1 MTSWQTTIGQLSM
14 VGGERQPRAANARAV
29 EPALASRWERRKGNL
44 YILVELQDKPPARQH
59 LYRHLL
65 NIIQRVY
72 YESPSSVTAALQQAV
87 GEAHGLLREAGVT
100 GGVSCVVLRNDDI
113 YIAQAGPALVILVHP
128 DVVEQLPASTEGYE
142 VPLGGSIRPEVGLF
156 HTSAERTS
164 TIVLAQSDWLSHV
177 EPRTLAGA
185 ATAPTVAGV
194 VDILQDL
201 AGSVELSALVVGL
214 SVPGEAPAGEEE
226 VAWVEELEET
236 PVYYGGVERE
246 WKAPPAERKEPAP
259 AVGELAR
266 EAGRG
271 LVAATARLA
280 EGAKTLG
287 ERMLP
292 EAEPAPPRP
301 RARPEA
307 RVEERPSRWP
317 VLVAIAIPLLVL
329 LAALVV
335 WWQRGWEREK
345 QFESLMQGARAA
357 LSTAVGLED
366 ENLAREQLR
375 DAAERVA
382 EALLLKPGDPEATGV
397 QQEIQAALDR
407 VNHVVLLPMLMPLQ
421 EYMGLGRELS
431 RVVVQGWDVFVLDRE
446 RDEVYQYRLDPEL
459 PDLAEPVGEGVLI
472 RKGQQVGQVVVSE
485 LADIAWLTA
494 EGYQTK
500 SGLLVLD
507 QSWRLFLSD
516 VSGTWEPSQLP
527 LKPPEAW
534 QFPQSIETYLGNF
547 YVLDP
552 SQNQIFRYEPSGAG
566 YEKSPSHYFAEDA
579 LINLGG
585 VVDMA
590 ISSEPCG
597 GYVYLLYA
605 NGLLTKYVRGT
616 PEPFEPH
623 GLDKRLG
630 DTPALFVGPEECHVY
645 VADVGNNRIVELDED
660 GAFLRQFRLA
670 EGETLRNVRSLFV
683 DEVGD
688 VFYILTGDALYRT
701 PIPQ

>member
-1 MTSWQTTIGQLSM
+1 
-14 VGGERQPRAANARAV
+14 VYKRQ
-29 EPALASRWERRKGNL
+29 
-44 YILVELQDKPPARQH
+44 
-59 LYRHLL
+59 
-65 NIIQRVY
+65 
-72 YESPSSVTAALQQAV
+72 
-87 GEAHGLLREAGVT
+87 
-100 GGVSCVVLRNDDI
+100 
-113 YIAQAGPALVILVHP
+113 
-128 DVVEQLPASTEGYE
+128 
-142 VPLGGSIRPEVGLF
+142 
-156 HTSAERTS
+156 
-164 TIVLAQSDWLSHV
+164 
-177 EPRTLAGA
+177 
-185 ATAPTVAGV
+185 
-194 VDILQDL
+194 
-201 AGSVELSALVVGL
+201 
-214 SVPGEAPAGEEE
+214 
-226 VAWVEELEET
+226 
-236 PVYYGGVERE
+236 
-246 WKAPPAERKEPAP
+246 
-259 AVGELAR
+259 
-266 EAGRG
+266 
-271 LVAATARLA
+271 
-280 EGAKTLG
+280 
-287 ERMLP
+287 
-292 EAEPAPPRP
+292 
-301 RARPEA
+301 
-307 RVEERPSRWP
+307 
-317 VLVAIAIPLLVL
+317 
-329 LAALVV
+329 
-335 WWQRGWEREK
+335 
-345 QFESLMQGARAA
+345 
-357 LSTAVGLED
+357 
-366 ENLAREQLR
+366 AREQLR